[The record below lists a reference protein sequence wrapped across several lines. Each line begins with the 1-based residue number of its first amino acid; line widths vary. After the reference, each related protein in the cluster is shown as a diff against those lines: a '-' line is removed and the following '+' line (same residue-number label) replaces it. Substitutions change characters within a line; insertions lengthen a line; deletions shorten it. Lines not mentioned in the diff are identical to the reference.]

1 MATGETGTASTTLKE
16 KNNIGGFAGV
26 RVPLGKGFSLE
37 VEGQMKSR
45 FSFGG
50 ALTYA
55 FSVILRKR

>member
-26 RVPLGKGFSLE
+26 RVPLGKGFSVE
-37 VEGQMKSR
+37 VEGQYKSR

-50 ALTYA
+50 ALTYS
-55 FSVILRKR
+55 F